1 MNRKKCYIN
10 GVGAVSMQYPEEM
23 AYKQLQAVNYAE
35 HPSYKELIPP
45 AMIRRMAKGVKMG
58 IFAANQAMKEAGIQ
72 LPDAIISGTGMGCLQ
87 DSEKFLSAILDN
99 DEQFLTPTAFIQSTH
114 NTVGAQIALQL
125 GCKGY
130 NFTYVNGGNSF
141 ENALLDGMMQLQN
154 GEAETVIAGGV
165 DEISDYTL
173 GLLQTIGRVKK
184 EENDIDFKCPVS
196 DGVPY
201 GEGATFFA
209 LSSRLQEQSYAE
221 IVDVWVQNRVEP
233 NALHDF
239 IVRFLQKNKLTREAI
254 DVIVLG
260 YNADKRQ
267 QAVYN
272 DVSAIF
278 SDIPQVY
285 YKHISAEYDTAS
297 AFGIKIA
304 AEILQQQYIAP
315 VLKWNDGTEKEI
327 NHILFF
333 NQYMDKDFSLVVLK
347 KC

>member
-10 GVGAVSMQYPEEM
+10 GVGAVSVQHPEEM
-23 AYKQLQAVNYAE
+23 TYKQLQAVNYAE
-35 HPSYKELIPP
+35 HPSYKELIPS

-58 IFAANQAMKEAGIQ
+58 IFAADQAMKEAGIK
-72 LPDAIISGTGMGCLQ
+72 LPDAIVSGTGMGCLQ

-141 ENALLDGMMQLQN
+141 ENALLDGMMQLQS
-154 GEAETVIAGGV
+154 GEAETVVAGGV

-184 EENDIDFKCPVS
+184 EENLIDFKFPVS
-196 DGVPY
+196 DGIPY
-201 GEGATFFA
+201 GEGATFLA

-221 IVDVWVQNRVEP
+221 IVDVWVQNKVET

-239 IVRFLQKNKLTREAI
+239 IIRFLQKNQLTKEAI

-267 QAVYN
+267 QAVYSE
-272 DVSAIF
+272 VSGMF

-297 AFGIKIA
+297 AFGVKVA
-304 AEILQQQYIAP
+304 AEIVQQQKIVP
-315 VLKWNDGTEKEI
+315 EVKWNDCPEKEI
-327 NHILFF
+327 THVLLF
-333 NQYMDKDFSLVVLK
+333 NQYLDKDFSLVLLK

>member
-1 MNRKKCYIN
+1 MNRQKCYIN
-10 GVGAVSMQYPEEM
+10 GIGAVSVQHPQEM
-23 AYKQLQAVNYAE
+23 PYKPLQAVNYAQ

-58 IFAANQAMKEAGIQ
+58 IFAAYEAMKEAGIE
-72 LPDAIISGTGMGCLQ
+72 LPDAIVSGTGMGCLQ
-87 DSEKFLSAILDN
+87 DSEKFLSAILDH

-141 ENALLDGMMQLQN
+141 ENALLDSMMQLQS
-154 GEAETVIAGGV
+154 GEAETVVAGGV

-184 EENDIDFKCPVS
+184 EESSIDFKCPAS
-196 DGVPY
+196 TGVPY

-221 IVDVWVQNRVEP
+221 IVDVWIQNKVAP
-233 NALHDF
+233 GTLQDF
-239 IVRFLQKNKLTREAI
+239 IFHFLQKNQLTKEAV
-254 DVIVLG
+254 DAVVLG
-260 YNADKRQ
+260 YNADTGQ

-304 AEILQQQYIAP
+304 AEILQQQKIAP
-315 VLKWNDGTEKEI
+315 VLKWNNCPEKKI
-327 NHILFF
+327 NHVLFF
-333 NQYMDKDFSLVVLK
+333 NQYNDKDFSLVVLK